1 MSKVEKKKIGFMSG
15 APLGVGGVSAAPPA
29 VDATNGDVLAPKGRI
44 RPRMGG
50 SSMVPDAMP
59 GRAPESAVAAPTYNA
74 FTTGMRSGRF
84 DTPPDAKPQQRG
96 HLEDAAI
103 VDRTEYTPQR
113 TRESQLV
120 GPDGMPKQVGHL
132 NDAAFVEEGAYDPQH
147 SREVQTSYPDAKPQ
161 QRGHLE
167 DAAIVDRT
175 EYTPQRTRESQ
186 LVGPDGMPKQ
196 VGHLNDAAFVE
207 EGAYDPQHSREV
219 QTSYPDA
226 KPQQAIHDKRGSAVE
241 EMRPEA
247 EAPVFEKDDTRRD
260 GGFFKWLGG
269 LSKKRPGRREGE
281 SDDDYDER
289 MTRNK
294 MRMAVLAD
302 AIRHMGNIY
311 YTSKGAPAQKF
322 NNPVAELQAGL
333 DKRKAER
340 ARKAAAE
347 ADSAYKNANLQI
359 KMDAAAADRAYK
371 GQMLDMKRQA
381 GERAAQNAK
390 DLKEYRDGILG
401 VQQGNLKLAGDRLG
415 ETKRHNQAS
424 ERLSA
429 SRLALAQAKAA
440 RSGAKGSGGANGG
453 YGYATPYGR
462 LTSKKQLTPQ
472 QEAQAWNEMRNLG
485 MITPQKQR
493 ELDLAMNG
501 YTASDGTV
509 VKPNSAQA
517 RKIIQGAI
525 GYGLLDASSRGE
537 SLRKTFRDGFGYA
550 DVRTSDK
557 AKRGV
562 NTSGRKVGY
571 VTKTVSKSQAKQI
584 RERIRELRKGAN
596 PIRWQGSGSKPKA
609 PSTKGTAKGKGT
621 DWSKYV
627 K

>member
-84 DTPPDAKPQQRG
+84 DTP
-96 HLEDAAI
+96 
-103 VDRTEYTPQR
+103 
-113 TRESQLV
+113 
-120 GPDGMPKQVGHL
+120 
-132 NDAAFVEEGAYDPQH
+132 
-147 SREVQTSYPDAKPQ
+147 PDAKPQ

>member
-1 MSKVEKKKIGFMSG
+1 MNTVLDDKEKTGFMSG
-15 APLGVGGVSAAPPA
+15 APSGVGGVSAAPPA

-50 SSMVPDAMP
+50 SSMVPDVMP

-84 DTPPDAKPQQRG
+84 DTPPDVMPQQRG
-96 HLEDAAI
+96 HLNRANNVE
-103 VDRTEYTPQR
+103 RTEYSPQR
-113 TRESQLV
+113 TREGQTST
-120 GPDGMPKQVGHL
+120 PDVKPKQVGHL
-132 NDAAFVEEGAYDPQH
+132 NDAALVEEGAYDPQH
-147 SREVQTSYPDAKPQ
+147 SREVQTSYPD
-161 QRGHLE
+161 
-167 DAAIVDRT
+167 V
-175 EYTPQRTRESQ
+175 
-186 LVGPDGMPKQ
+186 M
-196 VGHLNDAAFVE
+196 
-207 EGAYDPQHSREV
+207 
-219 QTSYPDA
+219 
-226 KPQQAIHDKRGSAVE
+226 PQQARHDKRGNAVE

-247 EAPVFEKDDTRRD
+247 EAPVFEKDDSQRD

-340 ARKAAAE
+340 ARKAAVE

-462 LTSKKQLTPQ
+462 LISKKQLTPQ

-509 VKPNSAQA
+509 VKPSSERA

-571 VTKTVSKSQAKQI
+571 VTKRVSKSEAKQI
-584 RERIRELRKGAN
+584 RGQRKGAN
-596 PIRWQGSGSKPKA
+596 PINWQGSGGKTKA

>member
-1 MSKVEKKKIGFMSG
+1 MNTVLDDKEKREGVVTQPGVVAPGVLAQPQQPANVFSGKRPTTFENMPVTVGWTPYGKPVNEGSNAQQSWQTSNTKNTEGRMPAAYALNSK
-15 APLGVGGVSAAPPA
+15 PLGVEAP
-29 VDATNGDVLAPKGRI
+29 
-44 RPRMGG
+44 
-50 SSMVPDAMP
+50 S
-59 GRAPESAVAAPTYNA
+59 
-74 FTTGMRSGRF
+74 
-84 DTPPDAKPQQRG
+84 
-96 HLEDAAI
+96 
-103 VDRTEYTPQR
+103 
-113 TRESQLV
+113 
-120 GPDGMPKQVGHL
+120 
-132 NDAAFVEEGAYDPQH
+132 
-147 SREVQTSYPDAKPQ
+147 
-161 QRGHLE
+161 
-167 DAAIVDRT
+167 
-175 EYTPQRTRESQ
+175 
-186 LVGPDGMPKQ
+186 
-196 VGHLNDAAFVE
+196 
-207 EGAYDPQHSREV
+207 
-219 QTSYPDA
+219 
-226 KPQQAIHDKRGSAVE
+226 
-241 EMRPEA
+241 
-247 EAPVFEKDDTRRD
+247 APVFEKDDSQRD

-340 ARKAAAE
+340 ARKAAVE

-493 ELDLAMNG
+493 ELDRAMNG
-501 YTASDGTV
+501 YEGSDGKMV
-509 VKPNSAQA
+509 SPSSDRA
-517 RKIIQGAI
+517 RQIIQGAI
-525 GYGLLDASSRGE
+525 SYGLLDASSRGE

-562 NTSGRKVGY
+562 NISGRKVGY
-571 VTKTVSKSQAKQI
+571 VTKRVSKSEAKQI
-584 RERIRELRKGAN
+584 REQRKGAN

-609 PSTKGTAKGKGT
+609 QAKGGTSTGKGT
-621 DWSKYV
+621 NWSQYV

>member
-103 VDRTEYTPQR
+103 VD
-113 TRESQLV
+113 
-120 GPDGMPKQVGHL
+120 
-132 NDAAFVEEGAYDPQH
+132 
-147 SREVQTSYPDAKPQ
+147 
-161 QRGHLE
+161 
-167 DAAIVDRT
+167 IT

-289 MTRNK
+289 MTRNN
-294 MRMAVLAD
+294 MRIATLAD

-311 YTSKGAPAQKF
+311 NTSKGAALQKF
-322 NNPVAELQAGL
+322 NSPAAEMQADL

-347 ADSAYKNANLQI
+347 ADAAYKNANLQI
-359 KMDAAAADRAYK
+359 KMDAADADRAYK
-371 GQMLDMKRQA
+371 NLTLGIRGKAQKLAEDRFEHQKGKDEHNAKLADDKFAYKKEQDKIKNGQTDRRIAISAK
-381 GERAAQNAK
+381 RAAKSGSGRGGKTSGGKYWFVDKSGKMRYQPNKTMWEQEYYRDYGALPHGESSTSVSTKAYNSKGEEVTTTQLKKGPSMTSQAAQQQNKARASRKNNAK
-390 DLKEYRDGILG
+390 PK
-401 VQQGNLKLAGDRLG
+401 
-415 ETKRHNQAS
+415 
-424 ERLSA
+424 
-429 SRLALAQAKAA
+429 
-440 RSGAKGSGGANGG
+440 
-453 YGYATPYGR
+453 
-462 LTSKKQLTPQ
+462 
-472 QEAQAWNEMRNLG
+472 
-485 MITPQKQR
+485 
-493 ELDLAMNG
+493 
-501 YTASDGTV
+501 
-509 VKPNSAQA
+509 
-517 RKIIQGAI
+517 
-525 GYGLLDASSRGE
+525 
-537 SLRKTFRDGFGYA
+537 
-550 DVRTSDK
+550 
-557 AKRGV
+557 KRGWA
-562 NTSGRKVGY
+562 SGFK
-571 VTKTVSKSQAKQI
+571 
-584 RERIRELRKGAN
+584 L
-596 PIRWQGSGSKPKA
+596 
-609 PSTKGTAKGKGT
+609 
-621 DWSKYV
+621 
-627 K
+627 